1 MPYLPTDWKDRA
13 VDRPMT
19 YTMQDNGD
27 GTITLIPAE
36 GAIAETGTPLTAA
49 NLNHLEAGVASAVR
63 KDETTDMLGNLLDN
77 VKLKLPKDLWANT
90 GIAFDANNSDIIGLN
105 TLYWADPL
113 TADSEAMLFA
123 RSVAPITPAGSLNS
137 AEYDALRVLN
147 GQLLLNSEVIATA
160 GAHTLWTGG
169 YYLTSTQKIT
179 PTKKLSACA
188 NGWCLIWG
196 DYDVDT
202 LTTNDFDFNFT
213 FIPKNASPLTNNKWH
228 QALMAAYGTA
238 SALTINGKQYS
249 YTDTQVWGSDINNSQ
264 NAGNNNAD
272 VVLRWVVEY

>member
-13 VDRPMT
+13 VDKPMT

-36 GAIAETGTPLTAA
+36 GNISETGTPLTAA
-49 NLNHLEAGVASAVR
+49 NLNHLEAGVSAAVR
-63 KDETTDMLGNLLDN
+63 KDETTDMLSNLLTN
-77 VKLKLPKDLWANT
+77 VKLRLPVNVYASA
-90 GIAFDANNSDIIGLN
+90 GGGFDANNSDILGLN
-105 TLYWADPL
+105 NLYFSDTVTSQTEGIQWPTSTTPLGSVDPIDYDNL
-113 TADSEAMLFA
+113 
-123 RSVAPITPAGSLNS
+123 RVYNGSL
-137 AEYDALRVLN
+137 YLN
-147 GQLLLNSEVIATA
+147 DEVIATA

-196 DYDVDT
+196 DYDPDT
-202 LTTNDFDFNFT
+202 QATNDYDYNFT
-213 FIPKNASPLTNNKWH
+213 IIPKNAFPLTNNKWH
-228 QALMAAYGTA
+228 QALMAGYGTA
-238 SALTINGKQYS
+238 TALTINGKQYS
-249 YTDTQVWGSDINNSQ
+249 YTDTQLWGNDINNSA

-272 VVLRWVVEY
+272 VVLRWVVEF